1 MDDLLT
7 PADSAS
13 NVQAYSV
20 SELAGALKRTLE
32 QAYDHVRL
40 RGEISKVTRHASGHV
55 YLTLKDDKANIDGV
69 IWKGQ
74 VRGLQTQPDTGLE
87 VIVTGRITT
96 FPASSKYQIVIEQM
110 EVAGVG
116 ALLAQLERLK
126 QKLHAEGLFDGTR
139 KRPLPFAPKT
149 IGVITSPTGAVIRDI
164 LHRIRDRWPCRVI
177 VWPVVVQ
184 GDTAAAQVINAL
196 KGFENDPNVPRPD
209 VIIVARGGGSVEDLW
224 PFNSEDLA
232 RAVAQCRIPVISA
245 VGHETDTTLID
256 YVSDR
261 RAPTPTGAAEMAT
274 PVIGE
279 LRAMTL
285 DLERR
290 RQSIISRKL
299 ETLRERVTLLSRALP
314 KPQDLINGAQQR
326 LDYAAHRLSG
336 GLATNLNAHDT
347 AFARVAGRFRPGLL
361 ERPRELKSEQLAQ
374 LSQRLMR
381 GAERKLHLTRQH
393 ARLPELGARLDD
405 ALKRQAL
412 RAGERLPDLS
422 RRMSEAMMRGLKQ
435 KADRLSALDKL
446 RISLNPDRPLDL
458 GFARVNRKDGG
469 LVTTPDM
476 VATGDALE
484 LTFKGGK
491 TLDVTVGQAAA
502 SSRPA
507 AATKKPATPD
517 QGSLF

>member
-1 MDDLLT
+1 M
-7 PADSAS
+7 
-13 NVQAYSV
+13 
-20 SELAGALKRTLE
+20 
-32 QAYDHVRL
+32 
-40 RGEISKVTRHASGHV
+40 
-55 YLTLKDDKANIDGV
+55 
-69 IWKGQ
+69 
-74 VRGLQTQPDTGLE
+74 
-87 VIVTGRITT
+87 
-96 FPASSKYQIVIEQM
+96 
-110 EVAGVG
+110 
-116 ALLAQLERLK
+116 
-126 QKLHAEGLFDGTR
+126 
-139 KRPLPFAPKT
+139 
-149 IGVITSPTGAVIRDI
+149 
-164 LHRIRDRWPCRVI
+164 
-177 VWPVVVQ
+177 
-184 GDTAAAQVINAL
+184 
-196 KGFENDPNVPRPD
+196 
-209 VIIVARGGGSVEDLW
+209 
-224 PFNSEDLA
+224 
-232 RAVAQCRIPVISA
+232 
-245 VGHETDTTLID
+245 
-256 YVSDR
+256 
-261 RAPTPTGAAEMAT
+261 
-274 PVIGE
+274 
-279 LRAMTL
+279 
-285 DLERR
+285 
-290 RQSIISRKL
+290 
-299 ETLRERVTLLSRALP
+299 SRALP

-484 LTFKGGK
+484 LTF
-491 TLDVTVGQAAA
+491 
-502 SSRPA
+502 
-507 AATKKPATPD
+507 
-517 QGSLF
+517 